1 MFSKNKKE
9 KNNSNSNLIQCE
21 APTCPSPEIKY
32 PKENCFNFNG
42 MILCQ
47 FCYTKQL
54 SEQQIEVMVNQSKT
68 KKVDS
73 IEMNRI
79 SANQISW
86 DTKNKSVAHL
96 SRIGPSSL
104 HEKYIEELTV
114 WKDLIKQLAIDP
126 KHQQIKKVN
135 RLSQVQ
141 HTRVIETSGGSLI
154 ASFISNQEYTAKL
167 IIDNILKDFF
177 KVTSPTAYKHE
188 FKNLPKYIQDWI
200 VQNKILE
207 IHNNDDEND
216 NLLYLVIIED
226 TLVSLEQFTENMQ
239 YLDLND
245 FFFGLGQFFYF
256 LNFIG
261 SSFPYQIFVISKYKD
276 LTFLNT
282 TFTFTGTSFA
292 DSKTSLQY
300 LYLTIPQLLDEN
312 FFQLFIDGVTAEQNK
327 LQSLLNQNDLLK
339 TEILKFFNSY
349 HIQYN
354 ENKLLLSL
362 DFIQEK

>member
-9 KNNSNSNLIQCE
+9 KNNPNSNLIQCE
-21 APTCPSPEIKY
+21 APNCPSPEIKY

-42 MILCQ
+42 LIFCQ

-54 SEQQIEVMVNQSKT
+54 SEQQIEVMVEESKT

-79 SANQISW
+79 SAHQLSW
-86 DTKNKSVAHL
+86 DTKNKSIAHL
-96 SRIGPSSL
+96 SRIGQSSI
-104 HEKYIEELTV
+104 HEKYTEELAI
-114 WKDLIKQLAIDP
+114 WKDLVKQLEIDP
-126 KHQQIKKVN
+126 KHQQIKKVS

-167 IIDNILKDFF
+167 SIDNILKNFF
-177 KVTSPTAYKHE
+177 KVSSPITNKYQ
-188 FKNLPKYIQDWI
+188 FKTLPKYIQDWI

-207 IHNNDDEND
+207 INYEDQNNI
-216 NLLYLVIIED
+216 LLYLVIIED

-239 YLDLND
+239 VLDVDD
-245 FFFGLGQFFYF
+245 FFFGLGQYFYL

-261 SSFPYQIFVISKYKD
+261 SSFPYQIFVISKYKE
-276 LTFLNT
+276 LIFLNT
-282 TFTFTGTSFA
+282 TFTFTEASFA
-292 DSKTSLQY
+292 DSKASLQY
-300 LYLTIPQLLDEN
+300 LYLTVPQLLDEN
-312 FFQLFIDGVTAEQNK
+312 FFQLFNDGVTTEQNK
-327 LQSLLNQNDLLK
+327 LQSLLNQSDLLK
-339 TEILKFFNSY
+339 TEILKFFNSN

-354 ENKLLLSL
+354 ENKLVISL
-362 DFIQEK
+362 DLIQEK